1 MNPKRLIIAIVAV
14 FLGVWVTDFFIHGVW
29 LKNTYAATM
38 SLWRP
43 EAEMRSYMGW
53 LTLGQFLASAAFV
66 LLWAAGFASHA
77 SVRCALLFG
86 LFMGLALESNT
97 LVMYAVQ
104 PLPADLA
111 VKWFIAGL
119 VQTILMAVL
128 VLFVY
133 KPKAEEPQP
142 AAAAQPAKAV

>member
-14 FLGVWVTDFFIHGVW
+14 FLGVWVTDFLIHGVW

-38 SLWRP
+38 SLWP
-43 EAEMRSYMGW
+43 
-53 LTLGQFLASAAFV
+53 
-66 LLWAAGFASHA
+66 
-77 SVRCALLFG
+77 LLFG